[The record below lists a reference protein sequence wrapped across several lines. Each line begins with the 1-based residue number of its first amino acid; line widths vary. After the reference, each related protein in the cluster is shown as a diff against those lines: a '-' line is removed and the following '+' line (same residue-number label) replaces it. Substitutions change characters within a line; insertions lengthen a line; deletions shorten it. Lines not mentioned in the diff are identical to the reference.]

1 MNRREGSRLSKDPD
15 PDPDPDD
22 IIDVKEQLIQPKQ
35 NIKVIPTPRIKLKH
49 NDISDEEFR
58 LLMEHQ
64 RAMKDVNM
72 FIFIIFFFFSL
83 KISLTVICLK

>member
-15 PDPDPDD
+15 PDD
-22 IIDVKEQLIQPKQ
+22 IMIEVKDTQLIQQKQ
-35 NIKVIPTPRIKLKH
+35 NNHKAIPTPRIKLKH

-64 RAMKDVNM
+64 RTMKDVG
-72 FIFIIFFFFSL
+72 ILFII
-83 KISLTVICLK
+83 KITNLYFISI